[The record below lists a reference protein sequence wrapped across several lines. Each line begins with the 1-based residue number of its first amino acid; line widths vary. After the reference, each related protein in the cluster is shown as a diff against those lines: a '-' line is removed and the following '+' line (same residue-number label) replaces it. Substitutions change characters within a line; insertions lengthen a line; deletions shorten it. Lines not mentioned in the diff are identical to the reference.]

1 MRRVAKA
8 KATVGTL
15 LSFPSSDTIAAI
27 ATSLGAGG
35 VGIIRISGS
44 DASAIL
50 ATVTGRDAESL
61 RDRYFEYGHVQQDGL
76 RLDEVLFVLMRAPRS
91 FTGEDVAEI
100 HGHGGAA
107 NLSELLRCVIT
118 AGARHAEAGEF
129 TRRAF
134 ENRRID
140 LTAAE
145 AIADIVNASSAK
157 ALRVAQEQ
165 LAGKLGTVIS
175 TLSSQVVDLRAEI
188 EAGIDFPEDAFTT
201 IEQERQQG
209 QANDAARHCKELA
222 ASFGIGQ
229 VLREGADVVL
239 HGAVNAGKSSLF
251 NALIGR
257 DRSIVAEE
265 AGTTRDYV
273 EVDVVW
279 EGLALTLVDTAGIR
293 SSASLTG
300 GVEEQ
305 GIELGRKRADQA
317 DLQLL
322 VVDDDQERRVADR
335 CLVVHSK
342 CDLRVGQKRLGIHTS
357 VETGEGLENLK
368 QQIVARLTGGAAESA
383 EGCVVTN
390 ERQRSR
396 LEAAGGFLAVS
407 AELIG
412 NRQPGE
418 LIIVELNAAQHSL
431 AEISGEEVGE
441 EMLDALFSRFCIG
454 K

>member
-1 MRRVAKA
+1 MKA

-27 ATSLGAGG
+27 ATPLGAGG
-35 VGIIRISGS
+35 VGIIRISGT
-44 DASAIL
+44 DAAAIL
-50 ATVTGRDAESL
+50 AGVTKRSADSL
-61 RDRYFEYGHVQQDGL
+61 RDRYFEYGHVYDQDGV
-76 RLDEVLFVLMRAPRS
+76 RLDEVLFVLMRGPRS
-91 FTGEDVAEI
+91 FTGEDVAEV

-107 NLSELLRCVIT
+107 NLSELLRCVIA

-134 ENRRID
+134 AHGRID

-165 LAGKLGTVIS
+165 LAGKLGLVVAA
-175 TLSSQVVDLRAEI
+175 LSSQVVDLRAEL
-188 EAGIDFPEDAFTT
+188 EAGIDFPEDAFSPM
-201 IEQERQQG
+201 EQDRQQVA
-209 QANDAARHCKELA
+209 ANDAARHCKELA
-222 ASFGIGQ
+222 SSFGIGQ
-229 VLREGADVVL
+229 VLRDGADVVL
-239 HGAVNAGKSSLF
+239 RGAVNAGKSSLF

-257 DRSIVAEE
+257 DRSIVAAE

-273 EVDVVW
+273 EAEVVW
-279 EGLALTLVDTAGIR
+279 EGLALTLVDTAGLR
-293 SSASLTG
+293 DTSSGT
-300 GVEEQ
+300 VEDQ
-305 GIELGRKRADQA
+305 GIELGRMRATQA
-317 DLQLL
+317 DLELL
-322 VVDDDQERRVADR
+322 VVDDDEDRDVDVR

-342 CDLRVGQKRLGIHTS
+342 CDLRAKSTKGIQTS
-357 VETGEGLENLK
+357 VTSGVGLEALK
-368 QQIVARLTGGAAESA
+368 KEIVAKLTGGAAESA

-396 LEAAGGFLAVS
+396 LEAAGGFLEVAS
-407 AELIG
+407 ELIG
-412 NRQPGE
+412 GREPAE
-418 LIIVELNAAQHSL
+418 LIIVELNAAQYSL